1 MPLSWNE
8 IRQRAIKFS
17 REWEG
22 EARESAEYASF
33 WNDFFDVFGIRRRT
47 VASFQEPV
55 RKLSGDYGFIDLFWK
70 GTVLVEH
77 KSLGKSFD
85 KAECQAFD
93 YIQALCNE
101 GREEEC
107 PRYVILSDYKR
118 IKLFDLEP
126 DDCALPLVDKT
137 HCAEYEFELRDFHKN
152 VHLFAFIP
160 GYKQYRHHDE
170 APVNL
175 KAVKLLS
182 DLHIEL
188 EKSGYGGHDLE
199 VFLVRILFCFFADDT
214 GIFER
219 DSFKLYIENK
229 THEDGSD
236 LGMRLARLFQL
247 LNTPPE
253 KRQANLDED
262 LAAFP
267 YVNGGLFAENLNFA
281 DLNRT
286 MRERL
291 LRCANFDWAAI
302 SPAAFGSLF
311 QGIMDAKTRRELG
324 AHYTSEADI
333 LKLIRPLFLDELRA
347 EFEAAKNDRSSRR
360 KQRLEKLLAKL
371 PTLTFFD
378 PACGCGNFLIIAY
391 RELRLLEI
399 DILKELFARERASS
413 EKTLGFKF
421 SSKSGTTPSRVDVD
435 QFYGIELEEWPAR
448 IAEVSLW
455 LMDHKMN
462 QELSLIF
469 GELYVRIP
477 LKKSPNIHVGNA
489 LTNDWKTIILPE
501 KCSYILGNPPF
512 AGSKFQSKGQ
522 REEIDAAFEGKTK
535 SGILDYVSGW
545 YAKAAEFIA
554 GTKIRVG
561 FVSTNS
567 ITQGEQV
574 DALWGFLFQKGI
586 KIHFAYRTFSW
597 QSEASGKAH
606 VHVVIVGFGFEDV
619 PVKTIY
625 EIADS
630 AGTTSSYN
638 AKNIN
643 GYLIDA
649 SNISLPNRSKP
660 ICNVPEIGIGNKPI
674 DGGNYLFTDEEK
686 TAFLEKEPSAE
697 KYFRKWYG
705 SDEFINGW
713 HRWCL
718 WLGDCPPGELRKMP
732 ECMKRVEAVRKL
744 RLESKSKPTNH
755 LAETPTRFHVENM
768 PAGTFIVIPEVSS
781 ERRDYVP
788 IGFFSPDVLCSNLV
802 KIIPDATLY
811 HFGIL
816 TSTMHNAWMRQV
828 CGRLESRYRYSAG
841 IVYNNFI
848 WPSGVPAKAREKIEN
863 LAQKI
868 LDVRKI
874 YIDGQGSS
882 LADLYDPLT
891 MPGDLLRAHRELD
904 KAVDKLYRKEPFT
917 SERERVE
924 FLFALYESAATP
936 LAPATPKLSPRKRKT
951 Q

>member
-101 GREEEC
+101 GREDEC

-126 DDCALPLVDKT
+126 DDSALPLIDKS
-137 HCAEYEFELRDFHKN
+137 HVVEYEFELKDFLKN

-236 LGMRLARLFQL
+236 LGVRLARLFQL

-253 KRQANLDED
+253 RRQTNLDED

-267 YVNGGLFAENLNFA
+267 YVNGGLFAEKLNFA

-360 KQRLEKLLAKL
+360 KQRLENLLAKL

-399 DILKELFARERASS
+399 DILREIYAQEKERIALQF
-413 EKTLGFKF
+413 F
-421 SSKSGTTPSRVDVD
+421 SKVDVD

-462 QELSLIF
+462 QQLSLIF

-489 LTNDWKTIILPE
+489 LTNDWKTIIPPE

-512 AGSKFQSKGQ
+512 VGKSLQSKNQ
-522 REEIDAAFEGKTK
+522 REELDSLFLGKAK
-535 SGILDYVSGW
+535 SGSLDYVSGW
-545 YAKAAEFIA
+545 YVKAADFMA
-554 GTKIRVG
+554 GTQIRSG

-606 VHVVIVGFGFEDV
+606 VHVVIIGFGYEDV
-619 PVKTIY
+619 PVKIIY
-625 EIADS
+625 ETAEQ
-630 AGTTSSYN
+630 AGTISSYT
-638 AKNIN
+638 ARNIN

-649 SNISLPNRSKP
+649 ANVALPNRKKAL
-660 ICNVPEIGIGNKPI
+660 CDVPAMAYGNKPT
-674 DGGNYLFTDEEK
+674 DGGYFFFTPKERIE
-686 TAFLEKEPSAE
+686 FLKKEPNAE
-697 KYFRKWYG
+697 KYIRRMLG
-705 SDEFINGW
+705 ADEYINNGE
-713 HRWCL
+713 RYCL
-718 WLGDCPPGELRKMP
+718 WLVGCPPNELRAMP
-732 ECMKRVEAVRKL
+732 HVVERVNAVRKM
-744 RLESKSKPTNH
+744 RSESTKSATRESA
-755 LAETPTRFHVENM
+755 LTPSLFQEIRQPN
-768 PAGTFIVIPEVSS
+768 GDYIIIPCHSS
-781 ERRDYVP
+781 ERRDYIP
-788 IGFFSPDVLCSNLV
+788 IGFVSSEIIVNNAVF
-802 KIIPDATLY
+802 IIPDATLY

-816 TSTMHNAWMRQV
+816 TSAMHNAWMRQV
-828 CGRLESRYRYSAG
+828 CGRLKSDYRYSAG

-848 WPSGVPAKAREKIEN
+848 WPADVSVKAREKIEA

-904 KAVDKLYRKEPFT
+904 KAVDKLYRKDPFA

-936 LAPATPKLSPRKRKT
+936 LAPAAPSRKKK
-951 Q
+951 

>member
-33 WNDFFDVFGIRRRT
+33 WNEFFEVFGIRRRT

-85 KAECQAFD
+85 RAESQAFD

-101 GREEEC
+101 GREDEC
-107 PRYVILSDYKR
+107 PRYVIISDYRR

-126 DDCALPLVDKT
+126 DDGALPLIDRT
-137 HCAEYEFELRDFHKN
+137 HCAEHEFALKDLHKN

-160 GYKQYRHHDE
+160 GYRQYRHHDE

-188 EKSGYGGHDLE
+188 EKSGYAGHDLE
-199 VFLVRILFCFFADDT
+199 VFLVRVLFCLFADDT

-219 DSFKLYIENK
+219 DSFKLYVENK
-229 THEDGSD
+229 TREDGSD
-236 LGMRLARLFQL
+236 LGIHLARVFQV
-247 LNTPPE
+247 LNTPTE

-281 DLNRT
+281 DFNRA
-286 MRERL
+286 MRESL
-291 LRCANFDWAAI
+291 LKCADFDWAAI

-347 EFEAAKNDRSSRR
+347 ELEAAKNDRSSRK
-360 KQRLEKLLAKL
+360 KQRLENLLAKL
-371 PTLTFFD
+371 PTLKFFD

-399 DILKELFARERASS
+399 DVLKEIYAREKASVA
-413 EKTLGFKF
+413 LQFF
-421 SSKSGTTPSRVDVD
+421 SRVDVD
-435 QFYGIELEEWPAR
+435 QFYGIEIEEWPAR

-462 QELSLIF
+462 QRLSLIF

-477 LKKSPNIHVGNA
+477 LKKSPNIHVANA
-489 LTNDWKTIILPE
+489 LTTDWKNVLAPE
-501 KCSYILGNPPF
+501 DCTYILGNPPF
-512 AGSKFQSKGQ
+512 AGSKYQTKEQ
-522 REEIDAAFEGKTK
+522 REEIDAVFEKKTK

-545 YAKAAEFIA
+545 YAKAADFIA
-554 GTKIRVG
+554 GTRIRCA

-574 DALWGFLFQKGI
+574 GALWGFLFQKGI
-586 KIHFAYRTFSW
+586 KIHFACRTFSW

-606 VHVVIVGFGFEDV
+606 VHVVIIGFGMEDV

-625 EIADS
+625 EIVDS
-630 AGTTSSYN
+630 AGTLSSFS
-638 AKNIN
+638 AQNIN

-649 SNISLPNRSKP
+649 PNVALPNRSAP
-660 ICNVPEIGIGNKPI
+660 LCDVPEIGIGNQPI

-686 TAFLEKEPSAE
+686 TAFSAKEPSAE

-732 ECMKRVEAVRKL
+732 ECMKRVEAVRKF
-744 RLESKSKPTNH
+744 RLESKRALTNRI
-755 LAETPTRFHVENM
+755 AETPTRFFVENM
-768 PAGTFIVIPEVSS
+768 PTGTFIVIPEVSS

-788 IGFFSPDVLCSNLV
+788 IGFFSPEVLCSNLV

-816 TSTMHNAWMRQV
+816 TSAMHNAWMRQV
-828 CGRLESRYRYSAG
+828 CGRLKSDYRYSAG

-848 WPSGVPAKAREKIEN
+848 WPTGVSAKAREKIEA
-863 LAQKI
+863 LAQRI
-868 LDVRKI
+868 LDARAT
-874 YIDGQGSS
+874 YINGQGSS

-891 MPGDLLRAHRELD
+891 MPGDLLRAHRALD
-904 KAVDKLYRKEPFT
+904 LAVDKLYRKAPFA

-924 FLFALYESAATP
+924 HLFALYESATIP
-936 LAPATPKLSPRKRKT
+936 LAAAASSRSRRRRADAS
-951 Q
+951 

>member
-33 WNDFFDVFGIRRRT
+33 WNEFFEVFGIRRRT

-85 KAECQAFD
+85 RAESQAFD

-101 GREEEC
+101 GREDEC
-107 PRYVILSDYKR
+107 PRYVIISDYRR

-126 DDCALPLVDKT
+126 DDGALPLIDRT
-137 HCAEYEFELRDFHKN
+137 HCAEHEFALKDLHKN

-160 GYKQYRHHDE
+160 GYRQYRHHDE

-188 EKSGYGGHDLE
+188 EKSGYTGHDLE
-199 VFLVRILFCFFADDT
+199 VFLVRVLFCLFADDT

-219 DSFKLYIENK
+219 DSFKLYVENK
-229 THEDGSD
+229 TREDGSD
-236 LGMRLARLFQL
+236 LGIHLARVFQV
-247 LNTPPE
+247 LNTPTE

-281 DLNRT
+281 DFNRA
-286 MRERL
+286 MRESL
-291 LRCANFDWAAI
+291 LKCADFDWAAI

-347 EFEAAKNDRSSRR
+347 ELEAAKNDRSSRK
-360 KQRLEKLLAKL
+360 KQRLENLLAKL
-371 PTLTFFD
+371 PTLKFFD

-399 DILKELFARERASS
+399 DVLKEIYAREKASVA
-413 EKTLGFKF
+413 LQFF
-421 SSKSGTTPSRVDVD
+421 SRVDVD
-435 QFYGIELEEWPAR
+435 QFYGIEIEEWPAR

-462 QELSLIF
+462 QRLSLIF

-477 LKKSPNIHVGNA
+477 LKKSPNIHVANA
-489 LTNDWKTIILPE
+489 LTTDWKNVLAPE
-501 KCSYILGNPPF
+501 DCSYVLGNPPF
-512 AGSKFQSKGQ
+512 AGRRYRTPEQIKEVASFFSY
-522 REEIDAAFEGKTK
+522 RDI
-535 SGILDYVSGW
+535 DYVACW
-545 YAKAAEFIA
+545 YKKAAQFIA
-554 GTKIRVG
+554 GTRISVG

-574 DALWGFLFQKGI
+574 AALWPELFAMGV
-586 KIHFAYRTFSW
+586 KIRFAYNTFSW

-606 VHVVIVGFGFEDV
+606 VHVVIIGFGLEDV

-625 EIADS
+625 E
-630 AGTTSSYN
+630 TSDLTGPITSFT

-643 GYLIDA
+643 GYLVDA
-649 SNISLPNRSKP
+649 PNVALPIRSTP
-660 ICNVPEIGIGNKPI
+660 ICDVPKMLNGNVPLDGDALKIEREDFPKFEGCRFIKKLIGGRELLRN
-674 DGGNYLFTDEEK
+674 EER
-686 TAFLEKEPSAE
+686 
-697 KYFRKWYG
+697 YV
-705 SDEFINGW
+705 
-713 HRWCL
+713 L
-718 WLGDCPPGELRKMP
+718 WLVGANPTEIRKDARIM
-732 ECMKRVEAVRKL
+732 ERVALCRERRLAMKDAGTRK
-744 RLESKSKPTNH
+744 
-755 LAETPTRFHVENM
+755 LAETPTVFRDTNNPQNYIALPM
-768 PAGTFIVIPEVSS
+768 VSS
-781 ERRDYVP
+781 ERREYLPMAYLDGNTIPTNQVQ
-788 IGFFSPDVLCSNLV
+788 
-802 KIIPDATLY
+802 IIPDATLY

-816 TSTMHNAWMRQV
+816 TSAMHNAWMRQV

-848 WPSGVPAKAREKIEN
+848 WPTGVSAKAREKIEA

-868 LDVRKI
+868 LDARAT
-874 YIDGQGSS
+874 YINGQGSS

-891 MPGDLLRAHRELD
+891 MPGDLLRAHRALD
-904 KAVDKLYRKEPFT
+904 LAVDKLYRKAPFA

-924 FLFALYESAATP
+924 HLFALYESAMVP
-936 LAPATPKLSPRKRKT
+936 LAAAASARSRRRL
-951 Q
+951 

>member
-33 WNDFFDVFGIRRRT
+33 WNEFFEVFGIRRRT

-85 KAECQAFD
+85 RAESQAFD

-101 GREEEC
+101 GREDEC
-107 PRYVILSDYKR
+107 PRYVIISDYRR

-126 DDCALPLVDKT
+126 DDGALPLIGRT
-137 HCAEYEFELRDFHKN
+137 HCAEHEFALKDLHKN

-160 GYKQYRHHDE
+160 GYRQYRHHDE

-188 EKSGYGGHDLE
+188 EKSGYAGHDLE
-199 VFLVRILFCFFADDT
+199 VFLVRVLFCLFADDT

-219 DSFKLYIENK
+219 DSFKLYVENK
-229 THEDGSD
+229 TREDGSD
-236 LGMRLARLFQL
+236 LGIHLARVFQV
-247 LNTPPE
+247 LNTPTE

-281 DLNRT
+281 DFNRA
-286 MRERL
+286 MRESL
-291 LRCANFDWAAI
+291 LKCADFDWAAI

-347 EFEAAKNDRSSRR
+347 ELEAAKNDRSSRK
-360 KQRLEKLLAKL
+360 KQRLENLLAKL
-371 PTLTFFD
+371 PTLKFFD

-399 DILKELFARERASS
+399 DVLKEIYAREKASVA
-413 EKTLGFKF
+413 LQFF
-421 SSKSGTTPSRVDVD
+421 SRVDVD
-435 QFYGIELEEWPAR
+435 QFYGIEIEEWPAR

-462 QELSLIF
+462 QRLSLIF

-477 LKKSPNIHVGNA
+477 LKKSPNIHVANA
-489 LTNDWKTIILPE
+489 LTTDWKNVLAPE
-501 KCSYILGNPPF
+501 DCSYVLGNPPF
-512 AGSKFQSKGQ
+512 AGRRYRTPEQIKEVASFFSY
-522 REEIDAAFEGKTK
+522 RDI
-535 SGILDYVSGW
+535 DYVACW
-545 YAKAAEFIA
+545 YKKAAQFIA
-554 GTKIRVG
+554 GTRISVG

-574 DALWGFLFQKGI
+574 AALWPELFAMGV
-586 KIHFAYRTFSW
+586 KIRFAYNTFSW

-606 VHVVIVGFGFEDV
+606 VHVVIIGFGLEDV

-625 EIADS
+625 E
-630 AGTTSSYN
+630 TSDLTGPITSFT

-643 GYLIDA
+643 GYLVDA
-649 SNISLPNRSKP
+649 PNVALPIRSTP
-660 ICNVPEIGIGNKPI
+660 ICDVPKMLNGNVPLDGDALKIEREDFPKFEGCRFIKKLIGGRELLHN
-674 DGGNYLFTDEEK
+674 EER
-686 TAFLEKEPSAE
+686 
-697 KYFRKWYG
+697 YV
-705 SDEFINGW
+705 
-713 HRWCL
+713 L
-718 WLGDCPPGELRKMP
+718 WLVGANPTEIRKDARIM
-732 ECMKRVEAVRKL
+732 ERVALCRERRLAMKDAGTRK
-744 RLESKSKPTNH
+744 
-755 LAETPTRFHVENM
+755 LAETPTVFRDTNNPQNYIALPM
-768 PAGTFIVIPEVSS
+768 VSS
-781 ERRDYVP
+781 ERREYLPMAYLDGNTIPTNQVQ
-788 IGFFSPDVLCSNLV
+788 
-802 KIIPDATLY
+802 IIPDATLY

-816 TSTMHNAWMRQV
+816 TSAMHNAWMRQV

-848 WPSGVPAKAREKIEN
+848 WPTGVSAKAREKIEV
-863 LAQKI
+863 LAQRI
-868 LDVRKI
+868 LDARAT
-874 YIDGQGSS
+874 YINGQGSS

-891 MPGDLLRAHRELD
+891 MPGDLLRAHRALD
-904 KAVDKLYRKEPFT
+904 LAVDKLYRKAPFA

-924 FLFALYESAATP
+924 HLFALYESAMVP
-936 LAPATPKLSPRKRKT
+936 LAAAASARSRRRL
-951 Q
+951 

>member
-33 WNDFFDVFGIRRRT
+33 WNEFFEVFGIRRRT

-85 KAECQAFD
+85 RAESQAFD

-101 GREEEC
+101 GREDEC
-107 PRYVILSDYKR
+107 PRYVIISDYRR

-126 DDCALPLVDKT
+126 DDGALPLIDRT
-137 HCAEYEFELRDFHKN
+137 HCAEHEFALKDLHKN

-160 GYKQYRHHDE
+160 GYRQYRHHDE

-188 EKSGYGGHDLE
+188 EKSGYTGHDLE
-199 VFLVRILFCFFADDT
+199 VFLVRVLFCLFADDT

-219 DSFKLYIENK
+219 DSFKLYVENK
-229 THEDGSD
+229 TREDGSD
-236 LGMRLARLFQL
+236 LGIHLARVFQV
-247 LNTPPE
+247 LNTPTE

-281 DLNRT
+281 DFNRA
-286 MRERL
+286 MRESL
-291 LRCANFDWAAI
+291 LKCADFDWAAI

-347 EFEAAKNDRSSRR
+347 ELEAAKNDRSSRK
-360 KQRLEKLLAKL
+360 KQRLENLLAKL
-371 PTLTFFD
+371 PTLKFFD

-399 DILKELFARERASS
+399 DVLKEIYAREKASVA
-413 EKTLGFKF
+413 LQFF
-421 SSKSGTTPSRVDVD
+421 SRVDVD
-435 QFYGIELEEWPAR
+435 QFYGIEIEEWPAR

-462 QELSLIF
+462 QRLSLIF

-477 LKKSPNIHVGNA
+477 LKKSPNIHVANA
-489 LTNDWKTIILPE
+489 LTTDWKNVLAPE
-501 KCSYILGNPPF
+501 DCSYVLGNPPF
-512 AGSKFQSKGQ
+512 AGRRYRTPEQIKEVASFFSYKD
-522 REEIDAAFEGKTK
+522 I
-535 SGILDYVSGW
+535 DYVACW
-545 YAKAAEFIA
+545 YKKAAQFIA
-554 GTKIRVG
+554 GTRISVG

-574 DALWGFLFQKGI
+574 AALWPELFAMGV
-586 KIHFAYRTFSW
+586 KIRFAYNTFSW

-606 VHVVIVGFGFEDV
+606 VHVVIIGFGLEDV

-625 EIADS
+625 E
-630 AGTTSSYN
+630 TSDLTGPITSFT

-643 GYLIDA
+643 GYLVDA
-649 SNISLPNRSKP
+649 PNVALPIRSTP
-660 ICNVPEIGIGNKPI
+660 ICDVPKMLNGNVPLDGDALKIEREDFPKFEGCRFIKKLIGGRELLHN
-674 DGGNYLFTDEEK
+674 EER
-686 TAFLEKEPSAE
+686 
-697 KYFRKWYG
+697 YV
-705 SDEFINGW
+705 
-713 HRWCL
+713 L
-718 WLGDCPPGELRKMP
+718 WLVGANPTEIRKDARIM
-732 ECMKRVEAVRKL
+732 ERVALCRERRLAMKDAGTRK
-744 RLESKSKPTNH
+744 
-755 LAETPTRFHVENM
+755 LAETPTVFRDTNNPQNYIALPM
-768 PAGTFIVIPEVSS
+768 VSS
-781 ERRDYVP
+781 ERREYLPMAYLDGNTIPTNQVQ
-788 IGFFSPDVLCSNLV
+788 
-802 KIIPDATLY
+802 IIPDATLY

-816 TSTMHNAWMRQV
+816 TSAMHNAWMRQV

-848 WPSGVPAKAREKIEN
+848 WPTGVSAKAREKIEA

-868 LDVRKI
+868 LDARAT
-874 YIDGQGSS
+874 YINGQGSS

-891 MPGDLLRAHRELD
+891 MPGDLLRAHRALD
-904 KAVDKLYRKEPFT
+904 LAVDKLYRKAPFA

-924 FLFALYESAATP
+924 HLFALYESAMVP
-936 LAPATPKLSPRKRKT
+936 LAAAASARSRRRL
-951 Q
+951 

>member
-33 WNDFFDVFGIRRRT
+33 WNEFFEVFGIRRRT

-85 KAECQAFD
+85 RAESQAFD

-101 GREEEC
+101 GREDEC
-107 PRYVILSDYKR
+107 PRYVIISDYRR

-126 DDCALPLVDKT
+126 DDGALPLIGRT
-137 HCAEYEFELRDFHKN
+137 HCAEHEFALKDLHKN

-160 GYKQYRHHDE
+160 GYRQYRHHDE

-188 EKSGYGGHDLE
+188 EKSGYAGHDLE
-199 VFLVRILFCFFADDT
+199 VFLVRVLFCLFADDT

-219 DSFKLYIENK
+219 DSFKLYVENK
-229 THEDGSD
+229 TREDGSD
-236 LGMRLARLFQL
+236 LGIHLARVFQV
-247 LNTPPE
+247 LNTPTE

-281 DLNRT
+281 DFNRA
-286 MRERL
+286 MRESL
-291 LRCANFDWAAI
+291 LKCADFDWAAI

-347 EFEAAKNDRSSRR
+347 ELEAAKNDRSSRK
-360 KQRLEKLLAKL
+360 KQRLENLLAKL
-371 PTLTFFD
+371 PTLKFFD

-399 DILKELFARERASS
+399 DVLKEIYAREKASVA
-413 EKTLGFKF
+413 LQFF
-421 SSKSGTTPSRVDVD
+421 SRVDVD
-435 QFYGIELEEWPAR
+435 QFYGIEIEEWPAR

-462 QELSLIF
+462 QRLSLIF

-477 LKKSPNIHVGNA
+477 LKKSPNIHVANA
-489 LTNDWKTIILPE
+489 LTTDWKNVLAPE
-501 KCSYILGNPPF
+501 DCSYVLGNPPF
-512 AGSKFQSKGQ
+512 AGRRYRTPEQIKEVASFFSY
-522 REEIDAAFEGKTK
+522 RDI
-535 SGILDYVSGW
+535 DYVACW
-545 YAKAAEFIA
+545 YKKAAQFIA
-554 GTKIRVG
+554 GTRISVG

-574 DALWGFLFQKGI
+574 AALWPELFAMGV
-586 KIHFAYRTFSW
+586 KIRFAYNTFSW

-606 VHVVIVGFGFEDV
+606 VHVVIIGFGLEDV

-625 EIADS
+625 E
-630 AGTTSSYN
+630 TSDLTGPITSFT

-643 GYLIDA
+643 GYLVDA
-649 SNISLPNRSKP
+649 PNVALPIRSTP
-660 ICNVPEIGIGNKPI
+660 ICDVPKMLNGNVPLDGDALKIEREDFPKFEGCRFIKKLIGGRELLRN
-674 DGGNYLFTDEEK
+674 EER
-686 TAFLEKEPSAE
+686 
-697 KYFRKWYG
+697 YV
-705 SDEFINGW
+705 
-713 HRWCL
+713 L
-718 WLGDCPPGELRKMP
+718 WLVGANPTEIRKDARIM
-732 ECMKRVEAVRKL
+732 ERVALCRERRLAMKDAGTRK
-744 RLESKSKPTNH
+744 
-755 LAETPTRFHVENM
+755 LAETPTVFRDTNNPQNYIALPM
-768 PAGTFIVIPEVSS
+768 VSS
-781 ERRDYVP
+781 ERREYLPMAYLDGNTIPTNQVQ
-788 IGFFSPDVLCSNLV
+788 
-802 KIIPDATLY
+802 IIPDATLY

-816 TSTMHNAWMRQV
+816 TSAMHNAWMRQV
-828 CGRLESRYRYSAG
+828 CGRLKSDYRYSAG

-848 WPSGVPAKAREKIEN
+848 WPTGVSAKAREKIEA
-863 LAQKI
+863 LAQRI
-868 LDVRKI
+868 LDARAT
-874 YIDGQGSS
+874 YINGQGSS
-882 LADLYDPLT
+882 LADLYDPLA
-891 MPGDLLRAHRELD
+891 MPGDLLRAHRALD
-904 KAVDKLYRKEPFT
+904 LAVDKLYRKAPFA

-924 FLFALYESAATP
+924 HLFALYESAMVP
-936 LAPATPKLSPRKRKT
+936 LAAAASARSRRRL
-951 Q
+951 

>member
-33 WNDFFDVFGIRRRT
+33 WNDFFEVFGIRRRT

-126 DDCALPLVDKT
+126 DDDALPLIDKA
-137 HCAEYEFELRDFHKN
+137 HCAEHEFELKDFHKN

-199 VFLVRILFCFFADDT
+199 VFLVRVLFCLFADDT

-229 THEDGSD
+229 TREDGSD
-236 LGMRLARLFQL
+236 LGVHLARLFQL
-247 LNTPPE
+247 LNTPPDR
-253 KRQANLDED
+253 RQTNLDED

-281 DLNRT
+281 DLNRA

-333 LKLIRPLFLDELRA
+333 LKLIRPLFLDALRA
-347 EFEAAKNDRSSRR
+347 EFESAKNDRSSRR
-360 KQRLEKLLAKL
+360 KQRLENLLAKL
-371 PTLTFFD
+371 PSLTFFD

-399 DILKELFARERASS
+399 DILKEIYAQEKERVA
-413 EKTLGFKF
+413 LQFF
-421 SSKSGTTPSRVDVD
+421 SQVDVD

-462 QELSLIF
+462 QQLSLIF

-489 LTNDWKTIILPE
+489 LTSDWKNIIPPE

-512 AGSKFQSKGQ
+512 AGRRYRTPEQIKEVASFFSYKD
-522 REEIDAAFEGKTK
+522 I
-535 SGILDYVSGW
+535 DYVACW
-545 YAKAAEFIA
+545 YKKAAQFIA
-554 GTKIRVG
+554 RTQIRVG

-574 DALWGFLFQKGI
+574 NALWTELFSMGV
-586 KIHFAYRTFSW
+586 KIHFAYNTFSW

-606 VHVVIVGFGFEDV
+606 VRVVIIGFGLSDV

-625 EIADS
+625 E
-630 AGTTSSYN
+630 TTDLTGPIISFP
-638 AKNIN
+638 ARNIN

-649 SNISLPNRSKP
+649 PNVALPIRTTP
-660 ICNVPEIGIGNKPI
+660 ICDVPKMLNGNVPLDGDALKIEREDFPKFKGCKFVKNLIGGRELLHN
-674 DGGNYLFTDEEK
+674 EER
-686 TAFLEKEPSAE
+686 
-697 KYFRKWYG
+697 YV
-705 SDEFINGW
+705 
-713 HRWCL
+713 L
-718 WLGDCPPGELRKMP
+718 WLVGANPAEIRKDARVM
-732 ECMKRVEAVRKL
+732 ERVVLCRERRLAMKDAGTRKL
-744 RLESKSKPTNH
+744 ADSPTVFRDTNNPQNYIA
-755 LAETPTRFHVENM
+755 LPM
-768 PAGTFIVIPEVSS
+768 VSS
-781 ERRDYVP
+781 ERREYLPMAYLNGNTIPTNQVQ
-788 IGFFSPDVLCSNLV
+788 
-802 KIIPDATLY
+802 IIPDATLY

-848 WPSGVPAKAREKIEN
+848 WPTDVPAKAREKIEA

-904 KAVDKLYRKEPFT
+904 KAVDKLYRKDPFT

-924 FLFALYESAATP
+924 FLFSLYESAASP
-936 LAPATPKLSPRKRKT
+936 LAPAIPRKKKKQER
-951 Q
+951 

>member
-126 DDCALPLVDKT
+126 DDCALPLVDKS
-137 HCAEYEFELRDFHKN
+137 HVVEYEFELKDFHKN

-199 VFLVRILFCFFADDT
+199 VFLVRILFCLFADDT

-229 THEDGSD
+229 TDEDGSD

-267 YVNGGLFAENLNFA
+267 YVNGGLFAEKLNFA
-281 DLNRT
+281 DLNRA

-347 EFEAAKNDRSSRR
+347 EFESAKNDRSSRR

-462 QELSLIF
+462 QQLSLIF

-489 LTNDWKTIILPE
+489 LTNDWKTIIPPE

-512 AGSKFQSKGQ
+512 AGRRYRTPEQIKEVASFFSYKD
-522 REEIDAAFEGKTK
+522 I
-535 SGILDYVSGW
+535 DYVACW
-545 YAKAAEFIA
+545 YKKATQFIA
-554 GTKIRVG
+554 GTQIRVG

-574 DALWGFLFQKGI
+574 NALWTELFSMGV
-586 KIHFAYRTFSW
+586 KIHFAYNTFSW

-606 VHVVIVGFGFEDV
+606 VHVVIIGFGLFDV

-625 EIADS
+625 ETS
-630 AGTTSSYN
+630 NLAGSITSFP

-649 SNISLPNRSKP
+649 PNVALPIRSNP
-660 ICNVPEIGIGNKPI
+660 ICDVPRMLNGNVPLDGDALKIEREDFPKFQGCKFVKKLIGGRELLHN
-674 DGGNYLFTDEEK
+674 EER
-686 TAFLEKEPSAE
+686 
-697 KYFRKWYG
+697 YV
-705 SDEFINGW
+705 
-713 HRWCL
+713 L
-718 WLGDCPPGELRKMP
+718 WLVGANPAEIRKDARVM
-732 ECMKRVEAVRKL
+732 ERVALCRERRLAMKDAGTRKL
-744 RLESKSKPTNH
+744 
-755 LAETPTRFHVENM
+755 ADTPTVFRDTNNPLNYIALPM
-768 PAGTFIVIPEVSS
+768 VSS
-781 ERRDYVP
+781 ERREYLPMAYLDGNTIPTNQVQ
-788 IGFFSPDVLCSNLV
+788 
-802 KIIPDATLY
+802 IIPDATLY

-904 KAVDKLYRKEPFT
+904 KAVDKLYRKDPFA

-936 LAPATPKLSPRKRKT
+936 LTPALAVSPRGKKKVV
-951 Q
+951 

>member
-33 WNDFFDVFGIRRRT
+33 WDEFFEVFGIRRRT

-85 KAECQAFD
+85 RAESQAFD

-101 GREEEC
+101 GREDEC
-107 PRYVILSDYKR
+107 PRYVIISDYRR

-126 DDCALPLVDKT
+126 DDGALPLIDRT
-137 HCAEYEFELRDFHKN
+137 HCAEHEFALKDLHKN

-160 GYKQYRHHDE
+160 GYRQYRHHDE

-182 DLHIEL
+182 DLHVEL
-188 EKSGYGGHDLE
+188 EKSGYAGHDLE
-199 VFLVRILFCFFADDT
+199 VFLVRVLFCLFADDT

-219 DSFKLYIENK
+219 DSFKLYVENK
-229 THEDGSD
+229 TREDGSD
-236 LGMRLARLFQL
+236 LGIHLARVFQV
-247 LNTPPE
+247 LNTPTE

-281 DLNRT
+281 DFNRA
-286 MRERL
+286 MRESL
-291 LRCANFDWAAI
+291 LKCADFDWAAI

-347 EFEAAKNDRSSRR
+347 ELEAAKNDRSSRK
-360 KQRLEKLLAKL
+360 KQRLENLLAKL
-371 PTLTFFD
+371 PTLKFFD

-399 DILKELFARERASS
+399 DVLKEIYAREKASVA
-413 EKTLGFKF
+413 LQFF
-421 SSKSGTTPSRVDVD
+421 SRVDVD
-435 QFYGIELEEWPAR
+435 QFYGIEIEEWPAR

-462 QELSLIF
+462 QRLSLIF

-477 LKKSPNIHVGNA
+477 LKKSPNIHIANA
-489 LTNDWKTIILPE
+489 LTTDWKNVLAPE
-501 KCSYILGNPPF
+501 DCSYVLGNPPF
-512 AGSKFQSKGQ
+512 AGRRYRTPEQIKEVASFFSY
-522 REEIDAAFEGKTK
+522 RDI
-535 SGILDYVSGW
+535 DYVACW
-545 YAKAAEFIA
+545 YKKAAQFIA
-554 GTKIRVG
+554 GTRISVG

-574 DALWGFLFQKGI
+574 AALWPELFAMGV
-586 KIHFAYRTFSW
+586 KIRFAYNTFSW

-606 VHVVIVGFGFEDV
+606 VHVVIIGFGLEDV

-625 EIADS
+625 E
-630 AGTTSSYN
+630 TSDLTGPITSFT

-643 GYLIDA
+643 GYLVDA
-649 SNISLPNRSKP
+649 PNVALPIRSTP
-660 ICNVPEIGIGNKPI
+660 ICDVPKMLNGNVPLDGDALKIEREDFPKFEGCRFIKKLIGGRELLRN
-674 DGGNYLFTDEEK
+674 EER
-686 TAFLEKEPSAE
+686 
-697 KYFRKWYG
+697 YV
-705 SDEFINGW
+705 
-713 HRWCL
+713 L
-718 WLGDCPPGELRKMP
+718 WLVGANPTEIRKDARIM
-732 ECMKRVEAVRKL
+732 ERVALCRERRLAMKDAGTRK
-744 RLESKSKPTNH
+744 
-755 LAETPTRFHVENM
+755 LAETPTVFRDTNNPQNYIALPM
-768 PAGTFIVIPEVSS
+768 VSS
-781 ERRDYVP
+781 ERREYLPMAYLDGNTIPTNQVQ
-788 IGFFSPDVLCSNLV
+788 
-802 KIIPDATLY
+802 IIPDATLY

-816 TSTMHNAWMRQV
+816 ASAMHNAWMRQV

-848 WPSGVPAKAREKIEN
+848 WPTGVSAKTREKIEA
-863 LAQKI
+863 LAQRI
-868 LDVRKI
+868 LEARAT
-874 YIDGQGSS
+874 YINGQGSS
-882 LADLYDPLT
+882 LADLYDPLA
-891 MPGDLLRAHRELD
+891 MPGDLLRAHRALD
-904 KAVDKLYRKEPFT
+904 LAVDKLYRKAPFA

-924 FLFALYESAATP
+924 HLFALYESAMVP
-936 LAPATPKLSPRKRKT
+936 LAAAASARSRRRL
-951 Q
+951 

>member
-33 WNDFFDVFGIRRRT
+33 WNEFFEVFGIRRRT

-85 KAECQAFD
+85 RAESQAFD

-101 GREEEC
+101 GREDEC
-107 PRYVILSDYKR
+107 PRYVIISDYRR

-126 DDCALPLVDKT
+126 DDGALPLIDRT
-137 HCAEYEFELRDFHKN
+137 HCAEHEFALKDLHKN

-160 GYKQYRHHDE
+160 GYRQYRHHDE

-182 DLHIEL
+182 DLHVEL
-188 EKSGYGGHDLE
+188 EKSGYAGHDLE
-199 VFLVRILFCFFADDT
+199 VFLVRVLFCLFADDT

-219 DSFKLYIENK
+219 DSFKFYVENK
-229 THEDGSD
+229 TREDGSD
-236 LGMRLARLFQL
+236 LGIHLARVFQV

-281 DLNRT
+281 DFNRA
-286 MRERL
+286 MRESL
-291 LRCANFDWAAI
+291 LKCADFDWAAI

-347 EFEAAKNDRSSRR
+347 ELEAAKNDRSSRK
-360 KQRLEKLLAKL
+360 KQRLENLLAKL
-371 PTLTFFD
+371 PTLKFFD

-399 DILKELFARERASS
+399 DVLKEIYAREKASVA
-413 EKTLGFKF
+413 LQFF
-421 SSKSGTTPSRVDVD
+421 SRVDVD
-435 QFYGIELEEWPAR
+435 QFYGIEIEEWPAR

-462 QELSLIF
+462 QRLSLIF

-477 LKKSPNIHVGNA
+477 LKKSPNIHVANA
-489 LTNDWKTIILPE
+489 LTTDWKNVLAPE
-501 KCSYILGNPPF
+501 DCSYVLGNPPF
-512 AGSKFQSKGQ
+512 AGRRYRTPEQIKEVASFFSY
-522 REEIDAAFEGKTK
+522 RDI
-535 SGILDYVSGW
+535 DYVACW
-545 YAKAAEFIA
+545 YKKAAQFIA
-554 GTKIRVG
+554 GTRISVG

-574 DALWGFLFQKGI
+574 AALWPELFAMGV
-586 KIHFAYRTFSW
+586 KIRFAYNTFSW

-606 VHVVIVGFGFEDV
+606 VHVVIIGFGLEDV

-625 EIADS
+625 E
-630 AGTTSSYN
+630 TSDLTGPITSFT

-643 GYLIDA
+643 GYLVDA
-649 SNISLPNRSKP
+649 PNVALPIRSTP
-660 ICNVPEIGIGNKPI
+660 ICDVPKMLNGNVPLDGDALKIEREDFPKFEGCRFIKKLIGGRELLRN
-674 DGGNYLFTDEEK
+674 EER
-686 TAFLEKEPSAE
+686 
-697 KYFRKWYG
+697 YV
-705 SDEFINGW
+705 
-713 HRWCL
+713 L
-718 WLGDCPPGELRKMP
+718 WLVGANPTEIRKDARIM
-732 ECMKRVEAVRKL
+732 ERVALCRERRLAMKDAGTRK
-744 RLESKSKPTNH
+744 
-755 LAETPTRFHVENM
+755 LAETPTVFRDTNNPQNYIALPM
-768 PAGTFIVIPEVSS
+768 VSS
-781 ERRDYVP
+781 ERREYLPMAYLDGNTIPTNQVQ
-788 IGFFSPDVLCSNLV
+788 
-802 KIIPDATLY
+802 IIPDATLY

-816 TSTMHNAWMRQV
+816 TSAMHNAWMRQV

-848 WPSGVPAKAREKIEN
+848 WPTGVSAKTREKIEA
-863 LAQKI
+863 LAQRI
-868 LDVRKI
+868 LDARAT
-874 YIDGQGSS
+874 YINGQGSS
-882 LADLYDPLT
+882 LADLYDPLA
-891 MPGDLLRAHRELD
+891 MPGDLLRAHRALD
-904 KAVDKLYRKEPFT
+904 LAVDKLYRKAPFA

-924 FLFALYESAATP
+924 HLFALYESAMVP
-936 LAPATPKLSPRKRKT
+936 LAAAASARSRRRL
-951 Q
+951 

>member
-33 WNDFFDVFGIRRRT
+33 WNEFFEVFGIRRRT

-85 KAECQAFD
+85 RAESQAFD

-101 GREEEC
+101 GREDEC
-107 PRYVILSDYKR
+107 PRYVIISDYRR

-126 DDCALPLVDKT
+126 DDGALPLIDRT
-137 HCAEYEFELRDFHKN
+137 HCAEHEFALKDLHKN

-160 GYKQYRHHDE
+160 GYRQYRHHDE

-188 EKSGYGGHDLE
+188 EKSGYAGHDLE
-199 VFLVRILFCFFADDT
+199 VFLVRVLFCLFADDT

-219 DSFKLYIENK
+219 DSFKLYVENK
-229 THEDGSD
+229 TREDGSD
-236 LGMRLARLFQL
+236 LGIHLARVFQV
-247 LNTPPE
+247 LNTPTE

-281 DLNRT
+281 DFNRA
-286 MRERL
+286 MRESL
-291 LRCANFDWAAI
+291 LKCADFDWAAI

-347 EFEAAKNDRSSRR
+347 ELEAAKNDRSSRK
-360 KQRLEKLLAKL
+360 KQRLENLLAKL
-371 PTLTFFD
+371 PTLKFFD

-399 DILKELFARERASS
+399 DVLKEIYAREKASVA
-413 EKTLGFKF
+413 LQFF
-421 SSKSGTTPSRVDVD
+421 SRVDVD
-435 QFYGIELEEWPAR
+435 QFYGIEIEEWPAR

-462 QELSLIF
+462 QRLSLIF

-477 LKKSPNIHVGNA
+477 LKKSPNIHVANA
-489 LTNDWKTIILPE
+489 LTTDWKNVLAPE
-501 KCSYILGNPPF
+501 DCSYVLGNPPF
-512 AGSKFQSKGQ
+512 AGRRYRTPEQIKEVASFFSY
-522 REEIDAAFEGKTK
+522 RDI
-535 SGILDYVSGW
+535 DYVACW
-545 YAKAAEFIA
+545 YKKAAQFIA
-554 GTKIRVG
+554 GTRISVG

-574 DALWGFLFQKGI
+574 AALWPELFAMGV
-586 KIHFAYRTFSW
+586 KIRFAYNTFSW

-606 VHVVIVGFGFEDV
+606 VHVVIIGFGLEDV

-625 EIADS
+625 E
-630 AGTTSSYN
+630 TSDLTGPITSFT

-643 GYLIDA
+643 GYLVDA
-649 SNISLPNRSKP
+649 PNVALPIRSTP
-660 ICNVPEIGIGNKPI
+660 ICDVPKMLNGNVPLDGDALKIEREYFPKFEGCRFIKKLIGGRELLHN
-674 DGGNYLFTDEEK
+674 EER
-686 TAFLEKEPSAE
+686 
-697 KYFRKWYG
+697 YV
-705 SDEFINGW
+705 
-713 HRWCL
+713 L
-718 WLGDCPPGELRKMP
+718 WLVGANPTEIRKDARIM
-732 ECMKRVEAVRKL
+732 ERVALCRERRLAMKDAGTRK
-744 RLESKSKPTNH
+744 
-755 LAETPTRFHVENM
+755 LAETPTVFRDTNNPQNYIALPM
-768 PAGTFIVIPEVSS
+768 VSS
-781 ERRDYVP
+781 ERREYLPMAYLDGNTIPTNQVQ
-788 IGFFSPDVLCSNLV
+788 
-802 KIIPDATLY
+802 IIPDATLY

-816 TSTMHNAWMRQV
+816 TSAMHNAWMRQV
-828 CGRLESRYRYSAG
+828 CGRLKSDYRYSAG

-848 WPSGVPAKAREKIEN
+848 WPTGVSAKAREKIEA
-863 LAQKI
+863 LAQRI
-868 LDVRKI
+868 LDARAT
-874 YIDGQGSS
+874 YINGQGSS

-891 MPGDLLRAHRELD
+891 MPGDLLRAHRALD
-904 KAVDKLYRKEPFT
+904 LAVDKLYRKAPFA

-924 FLFALYESAATP
+924 HLFALYESAMVP
-936 LAPATPKLSPRKRKT
+936 LAAAASARSRRRL
-951 Q
+951 